1 MNRMGATKSAWKKL
15 IVFTVLVSQADRKKD
30 PIAKRRR
37 DRKRDSAKR
46 TMQPK
51 KK

>member
-1 MNRMGATKSAWKKL
+1 MGATKSAWRKL
-15 IVFTVLVSQADRKKD
+15 IVFTVLVSLADRKKD
-30 PIAKRRR
+30 PIARRR
-37 DRKRDSAKR
+37 GNRKRDSARR